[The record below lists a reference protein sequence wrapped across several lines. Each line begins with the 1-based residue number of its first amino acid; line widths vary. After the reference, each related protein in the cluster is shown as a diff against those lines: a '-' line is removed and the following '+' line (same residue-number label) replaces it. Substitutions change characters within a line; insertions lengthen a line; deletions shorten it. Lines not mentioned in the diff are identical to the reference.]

1 MTTIQI
7 AIRNVYGADR
17 IYPTNDA
24 GCTLA
29 RIAGTK
35 TLTLENLTD
44 AKRLGH
50 TVTCISEPST
60 MAEQACAALGAN

>member
-1 MTTIQI
+1 MSTIQI

-24 GCTLA
+24 ACALA

-35 TLTLENLTD
+35 TLTLENLND

-50 TVTCISEPST
+50 TVICISEPSK
-60 MAEQACAALGAN
+60 MAEQACAALSE